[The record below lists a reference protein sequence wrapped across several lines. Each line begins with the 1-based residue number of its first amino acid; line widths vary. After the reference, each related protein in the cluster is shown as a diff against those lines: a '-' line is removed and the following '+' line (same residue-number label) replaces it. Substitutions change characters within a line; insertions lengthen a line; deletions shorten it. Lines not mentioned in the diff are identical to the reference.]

1 MAKYTI
7 ELRRVC
13 DIYGRN
19 TVEQWF
25 KDYDIKKNGNKEETK
40 NEFLKINLYQI
51 KKFPKVET

>member
-1 MAKYTI
+1 MASYTI

-25 KDYDIKKNGNKEETK
+25 KDYDIKNYLTPK
-40 NEFLKINLYQI
+40 QI
-51 KKFPKVET
+51 EQIEKFSVW